1 MWMGVK
7 PEPGSDDTL
16 NQYHPAHLVNRLKP
30 VPQQND
36 VPANSSGHRLKAAAV
51 LIPIIY
57 THQGWSLLYTRR
69 SDQMQKHRGQ
79 VAFPGGSVDA
89 EDLTIVETALREAW
103 EEIAL
108 PASYVEILGVMEGV
122 ESNSGF
128 YVTPVVGW
136 IHTPFE
142 ASGNETE
149 VARVFTVPFAWLT
162 QKDHVQFRSF
172 ETPWGRQEGV
182 VFFEPYD
189 NELVWG
195 FTGGVTLDF
204 LHLAGWMES
213 IRPS

>member
-7 PEPGSDDTL
+7 PEPGNADYE
-16 NQYHPAHLVNRLKP
+16 NHFHPAHLISLLNPDFER
-30 VPQQND
+30 NYA
-36 VPANSSGHRLKAAAV
+36 PAPSSDRKLRAAAV

-57 THQGWSLLYTRR
+57 TRQGWSLVYTRR
-69 SDQMQKHRGQ
+69 SDQLQKHRGQ

-89 EDLTIVETALREAW
+89 EDLTIAETALREAW

-108 PASYVEILGVMEGV
+108 PKDHVNILGVMDSV
-122 ESNSGF
+122 ESTSGF
-128 YVTPVVGW
+128 FVTPVVGW

-142 ASGNETE
+142 AVANAIE
-149 VARVFTVPFAWLT
+149 VARVFTVPLAWLAE
-162 QKDHVQFRSF
+162 KDHVQFRSF

-182 VFFEPYD
+182 IFFEPYD

-204 LHLAGWMES
+204 LHLAGWIES
-213 IRPS
+213 IPPS